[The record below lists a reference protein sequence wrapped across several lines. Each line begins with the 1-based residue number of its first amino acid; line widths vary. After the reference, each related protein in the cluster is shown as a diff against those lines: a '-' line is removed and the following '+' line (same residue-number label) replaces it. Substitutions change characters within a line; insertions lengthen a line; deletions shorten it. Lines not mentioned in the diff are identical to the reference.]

1 MQPLT
6 KPIRVRA
13 RIDGVLS
20 QYLAINSGKASVR
33 LLVILN
39 GARII
44 SLALC
49 ILVLPIITGI
59 SSAQTE
65 VEEELL
71 YPLFRVVIIGKIY
84 NLEITDE
91 HYCFDAV
98 IIFSGPFISIMA
110 KDYKVIVDE
119 FKGIITPRIIFG
131 TTLIS

>member
-1 MQPLT
+1 MKQ
-6 KPIRVRA
+6 K
-13 RIDGVLS
+13 
-20 QYLAINSGKASVR
+20 R
-33 LLVILN
+33 LK
-39 GARII
+39 II

-71 YPLFRVVIIGKIY
+71 YPLFRVVIIGKIH